1 MRCIFF
7 LLLIIISLNSF
18 AFYKRIDKV
27 EKITIQHSFFLNKL
41 FFASLTTTGIGIPPN
56 FVNGRL
62 HPGFDIGFLRYNEN
76 QIKKINFDYALS
88 LGFYSIRYL
97 QHVSYFKPSLGLALG
112 SYSKYYFRSS
122 FNVAVMLVQQLN
134 DEFKYIGNGLYE
146 KVPKSRMQLAPSLGL
161 EGGLPILK
169 SLKKDIGLKLKYEF
183 GFQLPFSLLSSVLP
197 LNQFHIGINV
207 KPKFKLK

>member
-1 MRCIFF
+1 MRGIGI
-7 LLLIIISLNSF
+7 LLLSFISINSF

-27 EKITIQHSFFLNKL
+27 EKSTFQHSFLSNKL
-41 FFASLTTTGIGIPPN
+41 LFASLTTSGIGIPPN

-62 HPGFDIGFLRYNEN
+62 YPGFDIGLLRYKEK

-97 QHVSYFKPSLGLALG
+97 QSVSYLKPSFGLTLG

-122 FNVAVMLVQQLN
+122 FNVAGMLVQQLN
-134 DEFKYIGNGLYE
+134 DEFKYTVNGIYE
-146 KVPKSRMQLAPSLGL
+146 KIPKSRMQLAPSLGI

-169 SLKKDIGLKLKYEF
+169 SSKKDIGLKLKYEF